1 MFSGIFGSRGRRADQ
16 ERALG
21 IGDLS
26 AGPFLRKRR
35 YLKRVILL
43 ISISFSPIGSF
54 AFTCPETPHQI
65 FFYEGFRHKIVL
77 DSFLSL
83 TNLRDST
90 MDRVQATAEELKQTY
105 LLRLLAS
112 LPVLYLITLAI
123 YRKFFHPLSRFPGP
137 PLAAISS
144 IPLWR
149 LYQKGFPED
158 DFEKWHKQY
167 GEYVT
172 SSHKETIVTQ
182 TRQQGHPYF
191 AQ

>member
-1 MFSGIFGSRGRRADQ
+1 MFSGIFGSRSGRADQ

-21 IGDLS
+21 IDDLS

-35 YLKRVILL
+35 YLKRAMLL
-43 ISISFSPIGSF
+43 ISIAFSPIGSF
-54 AFTCPETPHQI
+54 AFTCPEIPHQT
-65 FFYEGFRHKIVL
+65 FFYEGFRHRIVL
-77 DSFLSL
+77 DSFLD
-83 TNLRDST
+83 LRDST
-90 MDRVQATAEELKQTY
+90 MDRVQATADELKQSY
-105 LLRLLAS
+105 MLKLLAG
-112 LPVLYLITLAI
+112 LPVFYLITLAI

-172 SSHKETIVTQ
+172 SFHKETIVTQ
-182 TRQQGHPYF
+182 TRQQGHPHF